1 MNQDLNNLKGNINQG
16 KALIKKVD
24 LPVVK
29 EKVENANEIAGKK
42 AESKF
47 ITSLV
52 SRIGKAN
59 VNSDYTGYIEL
70 ENYAC
75 WLIADGIDDIKG
87 AEEASKKVIE
97 HMIHKFIEKPKFSK
111 RYLKYLLKDG
121 HEQIKKIQQ
130 SKKTKLGI
138 GTSITIIL
146 SDYTSVIIGSVG
158 NTRGVLLRDE
168 LVTIKTKDNNIAYL
182 MYENK
187 QLDYDSIR
195 FNNQKDKL
203 TQYIGTYGG
212 IKPYISKKIKL
223 LEGDKLLLL
232 SSGAWEHLDEADIE
246 ISLSQSQRVGKWI
259 GALEK
264 VIQSS
269 NLRKLNNYSMIG
281 VFIDKVAPGK
291 RDFKKISSKLFLIL
305 PFILLIGYIGFKGY
319 GIKSERDTIYQEIYK
334 LENRANRDLETKSY
348 YKALENYKKS
358 KEKYKE
364 LYIMPSSGIFKNKV
378 FSSDILNRSV
388 DNQVENLD
396 RKISD
401 LELVLQLEKQRTSAN
416 INYRENRF
424 NEAIKNYNEIE
435 LLLNQIQ
442 TIDIVNKNSWI
453 EEVREKLLACEGLLV
468 GLELKKKA
476 DELANNGQLD
486 GAIRNYLEA
495 KIIFLKY
502 NKIDLLA
509 DVTNKAEILTQ
520 RREKVYKQALEFEK
534 NGLRNE
540 SKDINGSIAYYELAK
555 NLYSELGDF
564 SKEEELLEKIS
575 YLNELR
581 FMLRDEKSLYLK
593 DARVYSKEGKYEKAL
608 DTIKKAQQ
616 NSELLKDNQG
626 IVDSI
631 EKEGD
636 ILLDNKKYEL
646 AKEKYREAYNISI
659 NTNNKLQQKELEGKQ
674 VVTTILLKGTELET
688 QGDKFFREKKY
699 KDSRNKFIESQKEY
713 EKLKNNELYPLNK
726 YEEHIKVITEK
737 EKKAWRESN
746 WIPFF

>member
-1 MNQDLNNLKGNINQG
+1 MNQELNILKNNINQG
-16 KALIKKVD
+16 KALVKKID
-24 LPVVK
+24 MPISK
-29 EKVENANEIAGKK
+29 EKVETANEIAGKK

-47 ITSLV
+47 VTSLV
-52 SRIGKAN
+52 SRIGNAN
-59 VNSDYTGYIEL
+59 INSDYTGYIEL
-70 ENYAC
+70 DNYAC

-97 HMIHKFIEKPKFSK
+97 YIIHKFIEKPKFSK
-111 RYLKYLLKDG
+111 RYVKYLLKDG

-138 GTSITIIL
+138 GASLTIVL
-146 SDYTSVIIGSVG
+146 SDYTSIIMGSIG
-158 NTRGVLLRDE
+158 NTRGLLLRDE
-168 LVTIKTKDNNIAYL
+168 LVTTKTKDSNIAYL

-212 IKPYISKKIKL
+212 IEPYISKKIKL
-223 LEGDKLLLL
+223 IEGDKFLLM
-232 SSGAWEHLDEADIE
+232 SSGAWEHLDEVDIE

-259 GALEK
+259 GSLEK
-264 VIQSS
+264 IIQNS
-269 NLRKLNNYSMIG
+269 NTRKLNNYSMIG
-281 VFIDKVAPGK
+281 IFVDKVAPGK
-291 RDFKKISSKLFLIL
+291 RDFKKISSEIFLVL
-305 PFILLIGYIGFKGY
+305 PFLLLIGYLGFKGY
-319 GIKSERDTIYQEIYK
+319 QIKSERDTIYQEIYK
-334 LENRANRDLETKSY
+334 LENKVNRDLETKSY
-348 YKALENYKKS
+348 YKALDNYKKS
-358 KEKYKE
+358 KEKYKN
-364 LYIMPSSGIFKNKV
+364 LYIMPSSGIFKNKI

-401 LELVLQLEKQRTSAN
+401 LELVLQLEKQKTTAN
-416 INYRENRF
+416 INYRENKF
-424 NEAIKNYNEIE
+424 NEAMKNYQEIE

-442 TIDIVNKNSWI
+442 TIDIVDKNKWI
-453 EEVREKLLACEGLLV
+453 EEIREKMIACEGLLV
-468 GLELKKKA
+468 GMELKKEA
-476 DELANNGQLD
+476 DELTNNGQLE
-486 GAIRNYLEA
+486 GAIRNYLES

-509 DVTNKAEILTQ
+509 DVTSKAETLTQ
-520 RREKVYKQALEFEK
+520 IREKRYKQALEFEK
-534 NGLRNE
+534 NGLRSE
-540 SKDINGSIAYYELAK
+540 SKDINGAIAYYELSK
-555 NLYSELGDF
+555 NLYGELGDF
-564 SKEEELLEKIS
+564 PKEEELSEKIS
-575 YLNELR
+575 YLNELKL
-581 FMLRDEKSLYLK
+581 MLKDEKNLYLK

-626 IVDSI
+626 IVDSV

-674 VVTTILLKGTELET
+674 YVTTTLLKATELEV
-688 QGDKFFREKKY
+688 QGDKLFKEKKY
-699 KDSRNKFIESQKEY
+699 KDSKVKFIESKKEY
-713 EKLKNNELYPLNK
+713 EKVKDNDFYSSTK
-726 YEEHIKVITEK
+726 YEENIKVISEK
-737 EKKAWRESN
+737 EKKAWREVN